1 MIKFPF
7 RKLVVAAALAV
18 PAVSIMVQ
26 SAVAEDLVFTL
37 KNSSNSPLVE
47 FYVEASSEDNWGE
60 SLLSESINPGESGT
74 ATIADGRR
82 TCTYDILGVF
92 ADGSKLDERQL
103 NLCELGS
110 YTYK

>member
-1 MIKFPF
+1 MIKLSFP
-7 RKLVVAAALAV
+7 RVLLATALALPTV
-18 PAVSIMVQ
+18 TIMSQNVL
-26 SAVAEDLVFTL
+26 AEDLAFTL

-47 FYVEASSEDNWGE
+47 FYVEASSQDDWGANLLEE
-60 SLLSESINPGESGT
+60 SVSPGEVGT
-74 ATIADGRR
+74 VTIADGRT

-92 ADGSKLDERQL
+92 ADGSKLDERKL